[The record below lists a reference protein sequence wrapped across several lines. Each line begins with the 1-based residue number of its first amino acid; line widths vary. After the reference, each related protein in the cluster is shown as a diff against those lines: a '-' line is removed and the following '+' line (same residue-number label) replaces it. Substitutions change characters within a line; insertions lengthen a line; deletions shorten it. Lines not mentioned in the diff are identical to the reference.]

1 MDPKLVERVA
11 TEAWGHGDAV
21 VYEVRNPQGHALVE
35 IRDERGRLVERQ
47 EGSNFLATQ
56 YAVCMRSFQRAF
68 WAPFAG
74 AGAVSGVDVVRNLV
88 GASGSLRQPFF
99 FPNWWFAAW
108 NDTAA
113 ESASTE
119 QTVVTDANGI
129 IACALRLPTSI
140 SAANKR
146 GTVNTTESV
155 SSATGESMVYDW
167 PTSAGNGTFRSVG
180 YTAIRPGA
188 SIGELLCRP
197 SLTDRRYIYKNVNI
211 AGTGGLI
218 TQFTAGATFGSP
230 NVNAAGDL
238 IIPLQGSTSQGLSW
252 ISLASG
258 WRGTPTYDEYGAG
271 EMVYSATPG
280 KPSGAPV
287 AAFTAVNGSAFM
299 GESGGKYWFA
309 GQGTG
314 NAGRLRGLNAT
325 TGAITD
331 SPADTAAGSTGTSG
345 AVGCIIGTVGYV
357 APVGGGTIVSTLTRY
372 DLTASPPTISGT
384 TALTFPTGLTGAS
397 ITDIKTDGTDLFV
410 YCSTAG
416 IFRFNTSGTVLQHYG
431 TPNVITANETL
442 ATPYGSTATVIPG
455 LPVFDPA
462 FIERTGSANTQFQTP
477 STATDISYVRS
488 APSPTYIAIY
498 DSKLHIVRSVFSVGA
513 GSALDVL
520 LHGWA
525 EAGWNLGS
533 RVLLGSAST
542 KSGSQTMKITY
553 GITLPHM

>member
-1 MDPKLVERVA
+1 VDPKLIERVA
-11 TEAWGHGDAV
+11 SEAWGHGDLVVYGVPRPHGHAV
-21 VYEVRNPQGHALVE
+21 VEL
-35 IRDERGRLVERQ
+35 RDERGRLVGRS

-56 YAVCMRSFQRAF
+56 YAVCMRSFQRAV

-74 AGAVSGVDVVRNLV
+74 AGAVSGVDVFRNLV
-88 GASGSLRQPFF
+88 GSPGSLRQPFF

-113 ESASTE
+113 EAPTTE
-119 QTVVTDANGI
+119 QTVVTDGTGI
-129 IACALRLPTSI
+129 VACALRVPTSI

-146 GTVNTTESV
+146 GSVNTTESV

-167 PTSAGNGTFRSVG
+167 PTSAGNGTFRSIG

-188 SIGELLCRP
+188 SVGELLCRP
-197 SLTDRRYIYKNVNI
+197 SLMDRRYIYKNVNI

-218 TQFTAGATFGSP
+218 TQFTAGAQFGSP
-230 NVNAAGDL
+230 NINTAGDL
-238 IIPLQGSTSQGLSW
+238 IIPLAGTTAQGLSW

-258 WRGTPTYDEYGAG
+258 WRGTPSYDEYGAG
-271 EMVYSATPG
+271 ELIYSATPG

-287 AAFTAVNGSAFM
+287 AAFAAVNSFAFI

-314 NAGRLRGLNAT
+314 NAARLRGLNAT

-331 SPADTAAGSTGTSG
+331 SPADTVAGSTSTSG
-345 AVGCIIGTVGYV
+345 AVGCIIGTTAYV

-372 DLTASPPTISGT
+372 DLTASPPTITGM
-384 TALTFPTGLTGAS
+384 TALTFPTGLTGQS
-397 ITDIKTDGTDLFV
+397 ITDVKTDGTDLYV
-410 YCSTAG
+410 YSTAAG

-431 TPNVITANETL
+431 TPNVTTATETL
-442 ATPYGSTATVIPG
+442 ASPYGSTLTTLPG
-455 LPVFDPA
+455 LPVFDQA
-462 FIERTGSANTQFQTP
+462 FIERVGASNTQFQTP
-477 STATDISYVRS
+477 SSATDVSFVRQT
-488 APSPTYIAIY
+488 PSPTFIAIY
-498 DSKLHIVRSVFSVGA
+498 DSKLHLVRSPASVSPGA
-513 GSALDVL
+513 AVDVL

-533 RVLLGSAST
+533 RILLGSAST
-542 KSGSQTMKITY
+542 KNSGQTMKITY
-553 GITLPHM
+553 GITLPNM